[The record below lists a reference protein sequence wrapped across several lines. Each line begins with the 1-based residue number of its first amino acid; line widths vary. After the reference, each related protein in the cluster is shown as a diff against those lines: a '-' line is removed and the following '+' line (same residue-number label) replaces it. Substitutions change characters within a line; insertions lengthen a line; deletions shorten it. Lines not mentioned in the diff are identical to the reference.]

1 MGRMVIRPVRILI
14 IFLNLIFQSV
24 HGIFRCLFSSGMPEV
39 HVSDQPFSADHV
51 WNDDPCGCSPVGNTS
66 VFPRTTVTD
75 HREGIGYS
83 RREQS
88 DPAPFA
94 HEPGPVSGNADCPA
108 GFP

>member
-51 WNDDPCGCSPVGNTS
+51 WNDDLCDVS
-66 VFPRTTVTD
+66 V
-75 HREGIGYS
+75 
-83 RREQS
+83 
-88 DPAPFA
+88 
-94 HEPGPVSGNADCPA
+94 NALSVPE
-108 GFP
+108 FLL